1 MNTPRDML
9 LRLTQEEN
17 PDPYANLDRLINEV
31 KHTMRAFLD
40 SGYDL
45 DMAFSLTD
53 ITIDTH
59 HKEF

>member
-1 MNTPRDML
+1 MPKPNDMS

-17 PDPYANLDRLINEV
+17 PDPYADLDRLIAEV
-31 KHTMRAFLD
+31 KHTMRAYLD

-45 DMAFSLTD
+45 DMAFALTD

-59 HKEF
+59 NKEF

>member
-1 MNTPRDML
+1 MPKPNDMP

-17 PDPYANLDRLINEV
+17 PDPYADLDRLIGEV
-31 KHTMRAFLD
+31 KHTMRAYLD

-45 DMAFSLTD
+45 DMAFALTD

-59 HKEF
+59 HKEY